1 MCGII
6 GLLMKNKSDQ
16 PSLGRLM
23 TPMFDCMAERGP
35 DSAGLA
41 IFEPP
46 VGAGLRRFNLFIP
59 DRKYDWQSLLKNFQ
73 TQTGVKG
80 QITALENHAVLVSA
94 IEPAAMKNWLAECI
108 RTWRRGRPLARRGSR
123 PATRAATTCTS
134 WC

>member
-46 VGAGLRRFNLFIP
+46 VGAGQRRFNLFIP

-73 TQTGVKG
+73 KQTGANG
-80 QITALENHAVLVSA
+80 QLTALENHAVLVSA
-94 IEPAAMKNWLAECI
+94 IEPAAMKNWLAECDPSPHLLV
-108 RTWRRGRPLARRGSR
+108 GVAVEVEGQHARLEL
-123 PATRAATTCTS
+123 
-134 WC
+134 